1 MNSSM
6 HKPRVLVVENEA
18 IVALDIRLQLVE
30 LGYEPVGQAMR
41 SDEAVHLAG
50 QLRPDLV
57 LMDIELADSTDGVA
71 AAQAIQDRYAI
82 PVVFL
87 SAFSAHEV
95 MARARLV
102 KPYGYI
108 VKPFSQWEM
117 RTVMEIALYK
127 HKAGLNTCGCGLHS
141 SSHHTAEGCFPPL
154 LGELDFPVPLPSSQ
168 APVDH

>member
-1 MNSSM
+1 MNSLI

-30 LGYEPVGQAMR
+30 LGYEPVGQTMR
-41 SDEAVHLAG
+41 GGRAVHLAG

-57 LMDIELADSTDGVA
+57 LMDIKLADSIDGVA
-71 AAQAIQDRYAI
+71 AAQAIQTLYAI

-87 SAFSAHEV
+87 SAFSEHEV

-127 HKAGLNTCGCGLHS
+127 RKEELDTCCCGLHS
-141 SSHHTAEGCFPPL
+141 NSHHTAEDCFPPL
-154 LGELDFPVPLPSSQ
+154 TDDLGLPALTERPQGSI
-168 APVDH
+168 DH